1 MSIVENAAKIIFW
14 GTPYFGAK
22 ILESLIRANFRP
34 ILVITAPDKPK
45 DRGLEKQA
53 PEVKRMA
60 IKHGLGVSQPTKLRE
75 NEAFWG
81 QLRVLKPDLFIIAS
95 YGKIIPKEILG
106 IPKKGCLNVHPSLL
120 PRWRGA
126 SPIQATILNGDEET
140 GATIM
145 LMDEEMDHGDIIA
158 SSKLSRFGGIPPF
171 NKFGI
176 KEAKEAGKS
185 QMSKLSYK
193 ELEEKLIEESAKLLL
208 ETLPKWL
215 NGKITPPPQDHS
227 KATFCKIIKKEDG
240 KIDFG
245 ESAEIIERKIRA
257 LNPWPGTFFEIKGKI
272 YKILE
277 AEIFKDAQLLPNK
290 RVGEFFCCDK
300 NLIVKC
306 GQGGLIIKKIQP
318 ESKKPLSGYEFWCGY
333 QKKLKSKN

>member
-34 ILVITAPDKPK
+34 ILVVTAPDKPK
-45 DRGLEKQA
+45 GRELEKQA
-53 PEVKRMA
+53 SEVKRMA

-75 NEAFWG
+75 NEAFWE
-81 QLRVLKPDLFIIAS
+81 QLRSLGPDLFVVAS
-95 YGKIIPKEILG
+95 YGKIIPKEVLA

-126 SPIQATILNGDEET
+126 SPIQATILNNDEET
-140 GATIM
+140 GAAIM
-145 LMDEEMDHGDIIA
+145 LMDEEMDHGNIVA
-158 SSKLSRFGGIPPF
+158 SSKLKTQI
-171 NKFGI
+171 
-176 KEAKEAGKS
+176 
-185 QMSKLSYK
+185 SKLSYK
-193 ELEEKLIEESAKLLL
+193 KLEEKLIEESAKLLL

-215 NGKITPPPQDHS
+215 NGRITPLPQDHS

-245 ESAEIIERKIRA
+245 EPAEILERKIRA
-257 LNPWPGTFFEIKGKI
+257 LNPWPGTFFEINKKN

-277 AEIFKDAQLLPNK
+277 AEMLKDAQLLRDK
-290 RVGEFFCCDK
+290 GGGEFFCYDK

-306 GQGGLIIKKIQP
+306 GQDGLIIKKIQP

-333 QKKLKSKN
+333 QKKLKI